1 MTMLANYAQIAR
13 RSAVVTAAVAA
24 VMVAISASVGGA
36 KGVLAAVIA
45 VGLVT
50 MFFGISIV
58 AVGRAA
64 RISPPAMMATAIGT
78 YLLKIIILLFLV
90 GQFQNSTAF
99 NPRLFGLTA
108 IVLVL
113 AWSGAQIAWSIRL
126 KTLYVEPDGKR

>member
-1 MTMLANYAQIAR
+1 MLANYARIAR

-24 VMVAISASVGGA
+24 VMVAISVGVGGV
-36 KGVLAAVIA
+36 KGLLAAVIA
-45 VGLVT
+45 VAVVT
-50 MFFGISIV
+50 LFFGISIV

-64 RISPPAMMATAIGT
+64 RISPPVMMATAIGT
-78 YLLKIIILLFLV
+78 YLLKIIVLLFLV

-113 AWSGAQIAWSIRL
+113 AWSAAQVVWSMRL
-126 KTLYVEPDGKR
+126 KMLYVEPDGDR

>member
-1 MTMLANYAQIAR
+1 MLANYARIAR

-24 VMVAISASVGGA
+24 VMIAISVGVGGA
-36 KGVLAAVIA
+36 KGLLAAVIA
-45 VGLVT
+45 VLVVT
-50 MFFGISIV
+50 LFFGISIV

-64 RISPPAMMATAIGT
+64 RISPPVMMATAIGT

-113 AWSGAQIAWSIRL
+113 AWSAAQVVWSMRL
-126 KTLYVEPDGKR
+126 KMLYVEPDGDR

>member
-1 MTMLANYAQIAR
+1 MLANYAQIAR

-24 VMVAISASVGGA
+24 VMVAISAAVGGT

-45 VGLVT
+45 VVLVT

-64 RISPPAMMATAIGT
+64 RVSPPAMMATAIGT

>member
-1 MTMLANYAQIAR
+1 MLANYAQIAR

-45 VGLVT
+45 VVVVA
-50 MFFGISIV
+50 MFFGISIA

-64 RISPPAMMATAIGT
+64 RISPPVMMATAIGT

-90 GQFQNSTAF
+90 GRFQNSTAF

-113 AWSGAQIAWSIRL
+113 AWSGAQIAWSMRL
-126 KTLYVEPDGKR
+126 KTLYVEPDGDR

>member
-1 MTMLANYAQIAR
+1 MLANYARIAR

-24 VMVAISASVGGA
+24 IMVAISVGVGGV
-36 KGVLAAVIA
+36 KGLLAAVIA
-45 VGLVT
+45 VAVVT
-50 MFFGISIV
+50 LFFGISIV

-64 RISPPAMMATAIGT
+64 RISPPVMMATAIGT

-113 AWSGAQIAWSIRL
+113 AWSAAQVVWSMRL
-126 KTLYVEPDGKR
+126 KMLYVEPDGDR

>member
-1 MTMLANYAQIAR
+1 MLANYARIAR

-24 VMVAISASVGGA
+24 VMIAISVGVGGV
-36 KGVLAAVIA
+36 KGLLAAVIA
-45 VGLVT
+45 VIVVT

-64 RISPPAMMATAIGT
+64 RVSPPVMMATAIGT

-113 AWSGAQIAWSIRL
+113 AWSAAQVVWSMRL
-126 KTLYVEPDGKR
+126 KMLYVEPDGDR